1 MIIGPRCNEL
11 SPHLVDGWVGG
22 GGGGGGYGSEGANC
36 RRGIINI
43 IFHSSEANLFLNN
56 MFCQVI
62 VDLVSNQ
69 DSF

>member
-1 MIIGPRCNEL
+1 M
-11 SPHLVDGWVGG
+11 VVVVVVVGK
-22 GGGGGGYGSEGANC
+22 GGYGSEGANC

>member
-1 MIIGPRCNEL
+1 M
-11 SPHLVDGWVGG
+11 GG
-22 GGGGGGYGSEGANC
+22 GGARGLVGATC

-62 VDLVSNQ
+62 VDLVSKQ

>member
-11 SPHLVDGWVGG
+11 SPHLVGGWVGG
-22 GGGGGGYGSEGANC
+22 GGGGYGEGVTC

-56 MFCQVI
+56 MFYQVI
-62 VDLVSNQ
+62 FDLVSNQ
-69 DSF
+69 DNF

>member
-1 MIIGPRCNEL
+1 M
-11 SPHLVDGWVGG
+11 VVVVVVVVV
-22 GGGGGGYGSEGANC
+22 GGGGYGSEGATC

>member
-11 SPHLVDGWVGG
+11 SPHLLGGWVGG
-22 GGGGGGYGSEGANC
+22 GGAAYGSEGVTC

-56 MFCQVI
+56 MFYQVI
-62 VDLVSNQ
+62 FDLVSNQ
-69 DSF
+69 DNF

>member
-1 MIIGPRCNEL
+1 M
-11 SPHLVDGWVGG
+11 VVVVV
-22 GGGGGGYGSEGANC
+22 GGGYGSEGATC
-36 RRGIINI
+36 RRGIINN
-43 IFHSSEANLFLNN
+43 IFYSSEANLFLNN